1 MYMVVMVPPSGI
13 SVHQFD
19 EGGLQYGHLSHKG
32 L

>member
-1 MYMVVMVPPSGI
+1 VYVVGMVPPSGI

-19 EGGLQYGHLSHKG
+19 EGGLQYVHLSHKG